1 MITNTNCKKCLF
13 ANKASS
19 DTPCEHNIIEHIKGH
34 KKTSIVDD
42 FYVIEEYMCR
52 MGFNKDV
59 FEKNKDNVSIDV
71 IKQEIINK
79 ACMGYYAVI
88 DITTLDP
95 AGVSRLCE
103 TLIGLSIKPKF
114 VSFLLFPDDSN
125 KEKILALK
133 NQIGDHFMW
142 KAHSFISEISFD
154 DALNVALDTNV
165 GKNNTSFLLIYDA
178 KNIAELDE
186 DINELNSHIVIL
198 QTLFHYAKKKK
209 ADGLGGLFM
218 TFSNYNICRSINK
231 NIEQAL
237 STIPEAIV
245 LEYGNH

>member
-1 MITNTNCKKCLF
+1 MITNTNCKRCLF
-13 ANKASS
+13 SNKASS
-19 DTPCEHNIIEHIKGH
+19 DSPCKHNIIEYIKEH

-42 FYVIEEYMCR
+42 FYIIEEYMCK
-52 MGFNKDV
+52 MGFDKDV
-59 FEKNKDNVSIDV
+59 FEKNKNDVSIDI

-79 ACMGYYAVI
+79 ACIGYYLVI

-95 AGVSRLCE
+95 SGVSSLCD

-133 NQIGDHFMW
+133 NHIGDHFMW

-165 GKNNTSFLLIYDA
+165 GKNNTSFLLIYNA
-178 KNIAELDE
+178 KDIAELDE
-186 DINELNSHIVIL
+186 NINELNSYIIIS
-198 QTLFHYAKKKK
+198 QKPFHYAKKRE

-218 TFSNYNICRSINK
+218 TFSNYNICRSIDK

-237 STIPEAIV
+237 STIPEAII
-245 LEYGNH
+245 LEYGNN